1 MRRKSG
7 FTLIELLVV
16 IAIIAILA
24 AILFP
29 VFARAREKARQ
40 ASCQSNEKELALAFL
55 MYAGDYDEAFPY
67 GCWVNTP
74 AIYTGSYPQL
84 HNPAGTLVEAHWDW
98 PHHIY
103 PYVKNSGIFDCPSS
117 ADPYPNGSGRQN
129 YDGNYMWNH
138 NGLDC
143 GSPRRYGRLAQIE
156 YPAEIVLLM
165 DAGDAYF
172 IPGADTMANLSACMD
187 ENFTPPH
194 PERSSKHNDQ
204 ANVAF
209 VDGHVK
215 SQSRGWL
222 FEVNRPPWNMPYG
235 IYVAP

>member
-1 MRRKSG
+1 MSRKSG

-40 ASCQSNEKELALAFL
+40 ASCQSNEKQLGLAFL
-55 MYAGDYDEAFPY
+55 MYAQDYDETFPRD
-67 GCWVNTP
+67 CWQNVPPISN
-74 AIYTGSYPQL
+74 ASYPTL
-84 HNPAGTLVEAHWDW
+84 HNPAGASVEAHWDW
-98 PHHIY
+98 PHHVY
-103 PYVKNSGIFDCPSS
+103 PYVKNTQIFDCPTSR
-117 ADPYPNGSGRQN
+117 DPYPNGSGAQN

-138 NGLDC
+138 NGASC
-143 GSPRRYGRLAQIE
+143 SGRRGRMSQIE

-172 IPGADTMANLSACMD
+172 IPGADNMTNMLACMD
-187 ENFTPPH
+187 ENFNPPH
-194 PERSSKHNDQ
+194 VERSSKHNDQ
-204 ANVAF
+204 ANVCF
-209 VDGHVK
+209 IDGHVK

-222 FEVNRPPWNMPYG
+222 LDVNRPPSNLPYN